1 MKKRASCFKYRLPG
15 IAKPGT
21 GSRFGQKS
29 PIMKLKLLFLL
40 AIPFI
45 MSSSFVKPKKGK
57 LTITYTT
64 VGTNE
69 GYSYVSKMN
78 VYIDGTLVSTGPE
91 KDQQQ
96 KNSFSLTVPQGSHE
110 IKCLLLAL
118 YEGKW
123 EERTVDNDYSFDWKY
138 EGTLELKKKNNL
150 ELEFNITENKV
161 VVK

>member
-1 MKKRASCFKYRLPG
+1 
-15 IAKPGT
+15 
-21 GSRFGQKS
+21 
-29 PIMKLKLLFLL
+29 MKLKLLLLL

-45 MSSSFVKPKKGK
+45 MSSSFVKAKKGN

-78 VYIDGTLVSTGPE
+78 VYIDGNLVSTGPE

-96 KNSFSLTVPQGSHE
+96 KNSFSITVPQGSHE

-123 EERTVDNDYSFDWKY
+123 EERTVENDYSFDWKY
-138 EGTLELKKKNNL
+138 EATLEFKKKNKL
-150 ELEFNITENKV
+150 DLEFNITENKV